1 MPESI
6 KRIAIAIL
14 AITIAFV
21 LMVPAIFTTGAFAVS
36 KNNKGWKDIQF
47 QTFESDRAI
56 TIATSQDEY
65 SVGVDYYK
73 DTGGFEPNPYFKN
86 VANDPTGD
94 VLLSGGEAIII
105 TLQSSDDISSF
116 GTHVTLYDNKVSDCD
131 ILLGHIKD
139 KDKVDFEFVGAQQ
152 IDEFGTFQLTVR
164 VPDASDIDK
173 DFTRLSIQFPSNPEA
188 TEFYLIS
195 DRVVVT

>member
-1 MPESI
+1 MTKHARKYQENSNTNTSNYDCICVDGTNNFDYRSI
-6 KRIAIAIL
+6 CSL
-14 AITIAFV
+14 
-21 LMVPAIFTTGAFAVS
+21 S
-36 KNNKGWKDIQF
+36 QNKGCKDIQF
-47 QTFESDRAI
+47 QTFESNRAI
-56 TIATSQDEY
+56 TIGTSEDQY

-86 VANDPTGD
+86 VAANDPTGD

-139 KDKVDFEFVGAQQ
+139 KDKVD
-152 IDEFGTFQLTVR
+152 LN
-164 VPDASDIDK
+164 S
-173 DFTRLSIQFPSNPEA
+173 
-188 TEFYLIS
+188 
-195 DRVVVT
+195 